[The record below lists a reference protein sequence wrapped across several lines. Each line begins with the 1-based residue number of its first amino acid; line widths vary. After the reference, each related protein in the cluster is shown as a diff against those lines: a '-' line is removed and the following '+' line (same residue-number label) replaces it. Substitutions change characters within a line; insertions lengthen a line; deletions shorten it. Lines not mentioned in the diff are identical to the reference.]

1 MGPIASSNPCDWA
14 LSAKPDGYSSANNL
28 PNVSLTIHPN
38 VPSCDAITTWSH
50 RMDHQV
56 YLRFLIPSYRMCYLL
71 TQWPYEVG

>member
-1 MGPIASSNPCDWA
+1 MGLIASSNPRDRA
-14 LSAKPDGYSSANNL
+14 LSAKPEGYSSANNL
-28 PNVSLTIHPN
+28 PNVSLTLLPN

-56 YLRFLIPSYRMCYLL
+56 YLRFPIPSYRMRYLL